1 MAPTRPE
8 LEAAIKSGVVVFDTN
23 VLLNLY
29 RFAPI
34 ARSELLEAFQK
45 IGDRI
50 FVPHQV
56 GLEFHR
62 NRLEVISDNRAA
74 YRVAMDSIASHESDV
89 VKELTDKIRQLS
101 NRIALPESERSRLL
115 GAASEIF
122 LPLTQALDEMRTRH
136 GLDDPLADD
145 EILDQLQTILSG
157 RVGAPFDAEEE
168 SAALAEAE
176 RRNKEKIPPGY
187 KDAPKFGDYFV
198 WRQTLNEVA
207 ARGAKRLI
215 FVTGDVK
222 EDWYLRVQGKS
233 LCARPELAEEAFRV
247 AGARL
252 VLMRTETFLRHASA
266 FLDADV
272 SADTI
277 RQVEE
282 LPESDFVNAV
292 IKASGDLSNL
302 RAQLAVVERE
312 LAVIEGRVVDSHDEY
327 MELRAAIAASSGSSE
342 VEREQLMEAAN
353 HLQRSIRTARD
364 LQASLIDHR
373 SRLTAQVAESESRLT
388 QMSRL
393 NFRHKLGE
401 G

>member
-1 MAPTRPE
+1 M
-8 LEAAIKSGVVVFDTN
+8 
-23 VLLNLY
+23 
-29 RFAPI
+29 
-34 ARSELLEAFQK
+34 
-45 IGDRI
+45 
-50 FVPHQV
+50 PHQV